1 MNFSPGKTLNAS
13 KNNYKKNENAIK
25 TKHQNISKF
34 SYLFDGIK
42 KRCHLL
48 LEK

>member
-13 KNNYKKNENAIK
+13 KNNYKKMK
-25 TKHQNISKF
+25 MLLKRKHQNISKF